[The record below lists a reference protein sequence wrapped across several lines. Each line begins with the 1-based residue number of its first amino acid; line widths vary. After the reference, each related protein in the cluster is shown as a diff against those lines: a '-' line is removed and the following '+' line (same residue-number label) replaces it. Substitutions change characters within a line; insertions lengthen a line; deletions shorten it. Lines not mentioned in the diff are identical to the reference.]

1 MNAHEYLS
9 QARYLDMQINS
20 KIEQLSALNDLAT
33 KCTTTI
39 SDMPRNPN
47 HGKSSM
53 EDTII
58 KIIALKED
66 INLDIDTLVDLK
78 REIRESLK
86 KLDNVEYQT
95 LLENRYLS
103 FMSWEKIA
111 VGMNYSIQQIY
122 RIRSRALKTLN
133 NILKHESN
141 VIE

>member
-53 EDTII
+53 EDTIV

>member
-66 INLDIDTLVDLK
+66 INLDIDTLVNLK

>member
-141 VIE
+141 VIV

>member
-1 MNAHEYLS
+1 MNAHEYVS

-53 EDTII
+53 EDTIV

-122 RIRSRALKTLN
+122 RIRLRALKTLN

>member
-53 EDTII
+53 EDTIV

-86 KLDNVEYQT
+86 KLDNVEFQT

>member
-53 EDTII
+53 EDTIV

-78 REIRESLK
+78 RAIRESLK

>member
-47 HGKSSM
+47 YGKSSM
-53 EDTII
+53 EDTIV

-78 REIRESLK
+78 RAIRESLK

>member
-66 INLDIDTLVDLK
+66 INLDIDTLVNLK

-122 RIRSRALKTLN
+122 SIRSRALKTLN

>member
-1 MNAHEYLS
+1 
-9 QARYLDMQINS
+9 
-20 KIEQLSALNDLAT
+20 
-33 KCTTTI
+33 
-39 SDMPRNPN
+39 
-47 HGKSSM
+47 M
-53 EDTII
+53 EDTIV

-86 KLDNVEYQT
+86 KLDNVEFQT

>member
-47 HGKSSM
+47 HGKSNM
-53 EDTII
+53 EDTIV

-78 REIRESLK
+78 RAIRESLK

>member
-47 HGKSSM
+47 HGKSRM
-53 EDTII
+53 EDTIV

>member
-53 EDTII
+53 EDTIV

-122 RIRSRALKTLN
+122 RIRLRALKTLN

>member
-1 MNAHEYLS
+1 MNADEYLS
-9 QARYLDMQINS
+9 LARYLDMQINS

-53 EDTII
+53 EDTIV

-86 KLDNVEYQT
+86 KLDNVEFQT